1 MENFIGNRSAHYRTL
16 FAGLAFFAL
25 TLPVS
30 KSISSVAIGLIYA
43 YCLVIIAFDKNFR
56 ETVIRHIKQPLNV
69 PILLFIL
76 IALFRSLFSINLPE
90 GMGFV
95 KQTSNLFIVYLMVSL
110 VISSEHDEQE
120 RLKDVENLLLFF
132 LAGIFTLDMLGYLAY
147 FGFVGNKKYVLPFSP
162 LNMHHIW
169 AGNLNAIGLYVSSC
183 LLLFSKRYRTLPRSI
198 FVVLFLVIC
207 AISVL
212 ISTSRTAWLGILVT
226 AAISAYFLFQRK
238 RTYFLAALSVMTGCV
253 ILYVFNNII
262 HTRTNQI
269 FIDLSLFFSGVTTTS
284 IGLRLLMW
292 KAALEMF
299 VSNPLFGVGPGAYKS
314 TIAGFV
320 SSGRFPESILMFN
333 QPHNMY
339 LFTLAISGL
348 AGLSALFFIF
358 YKILSLSKHLL
369 APLRRERIL
378 GFLALSV
385 LIHFMVAGL
394 TESLLNIHVLISTF
408 AFILGVSVHEF
419 RANS

>member
-1 MENFIGNRSAHYRTL
+1 MENIIGNRPAHYQTL

-25 TLPVS
+25 TLPLS
-30 KSISSVAIGLIYA
+30 KSISSIAIGLIYA
-43 YCLVIIAFDKNFR
+43 YCLVVIAFDKDFR
-56 ETVIRHIKQPLNV
+56 GRVISHMKQPLNL
-69 PILLFIL
+69 PIILFIL
-76 IALFRSLFSINLPE
+76 IAILRSLFSNNLPE

-95 KQTSNLFIVYLMVSL
+95 KQSSNLFIVYLMVSL
-110 VISSEHDEQE
+110 VISCEQHE
-120 RLKDVENLLLFF
+120 QRRLKSAETLLLFF
-132 LAGIFTLDMLGYLAY
+132 LAGIFTLDILGFLSY
-147 FGFVGNKKYVLPFSP
+147 FGFVGNKKYILPFSP

-183 LLLFSKRYRTLPRSI
+183 LLLFSPRHRTLPRSI
-198 FVVLFLVIC
+198 FVLLFLALCVIS
-207 AISVL
+207 AL

-226 AAISAYFLFQRK
+226 MAISAYFIIQHK
-238 RTYFLAALSVMTGCV
+238 RTYLLAALSVMTGCV
-253 ILYVFNNII
+253 ILYLFNNIV
-262 HTRTNQI
+262 HTRINQI

-299 VSNPLFGVGPGAYKS
+299 ISNPFFGVGPGDYKS
-314 TIAGFV
+314 TIAAFV

-333 QPHNMY
+333 QPHSMY

-358 YKILSLSKHLL
+358 YKILSLSKHLIG
-369 APLRRERIL
+369 PLRRDRIF

-408 AFILGVSVHEF
+408 AFIMGVSVREF
-419 RANS
+419 KANS